1 MTVAECNLQKVV
13 EDSSQSRSCQTLGS
27 LTLLSS
33 CRGGGLLVKPLVLLK
48 LLTEKQT
55 AKRNVFCAA
64 MINIYFLPLAQETTS
79 SIHPI
84 SRFVTGSLS

>member
-1 MTVAECNLQKVV
+1 MD
-13 EDSSQSRSCQTLGS
+13 EDASRSCQTLGS
-27 LTLLSS
+27 LILPSA
-33 CRGGGLLVKPLVLLK
+33 CRGGGGLLIKPRFSKVILLK

-64 MINIYFLPLAQETTS
+64 MINIYFLPLAQEMTS

-84 SRFVTGSLS
+84 SRFVAGSLS